1 MAHLNAEELVQKAT
15 TSEQY
20 FTSLP
25 TETRIEMI
33 ATMVVDRILI
43 DLDNGRFLLKELQE
57 GEDSGNTTK

>member
-1 MAHLNAEELVQKAT
+1 MAHLNAEELVKKAT

-33 ATMVVDRILI
+33 ATMVVDRILA
-43 DLDNGRFLLKELQE
+43 DLDTGKFLLKELME
-57 GEDSGNTTK
+57 GEKNGNTTE

>member
-1 MAHLNAEELVQKAT
+1 MAQLNAEELVQKAT

-43 DLDNGRFLLKELQE
+43 DLDNDRLLLKELQE
-57 GEDSGNTTK
+57 GEEHGDTTE